1 MLLTSHSKKTKVKH
15 TMIKILIDNGHGI
28 NTVGN
33 CSPDKRLMEYAYT
46 REIAQM
52 LVERLC
58 KAGYDAQLIVTEIDD
73 VSLKERCHR
82 VNSLCNKLG
91 RNNVIFISIH
101 VDAAGDGGK
110 WINAGGWTAYTSVGQ
125 TKADKIAECLYDAAK
140 VHLADYAKKLEE
152 GKNTG
157 IYSDNQ
163 KPFRTDTL
171 DGDSDKEANFY
182 VLKNTNCPAVLTEN
196 LFKDNK
202 ADVDFLLSPEG
213 KNAIVN
219 LHFDGIV
226 KYINSMKI

>member
-1 MLLTSHSKKTKVKH
+1 MTIL
-15 TMIKILIDNGHGI
+15 ILIDNGHGI
-28 NTVGN
+28 DTAGKR
-33 CSPDKRLMEYAYT
+33 SPDSRLLEYAYT

-58 KAGYDAQLIVTEIDD
+58 KAGYDARRIVTETND
-73 VSLKERCHR
+73 VSLGERCRR
-82 VNSLCNKLG
+82 VNIMCNKYG
-91 RNNVIFISIH
+91 TSNCIFISIH
-101 VDAAGDGGK
+101 VDAAGGGGK
-110 WINAGGWTAYTSVGQ
+110 WMNAGGWTAYTSVGQ

-140 VHLADYAKKLEE
+140 VHLADYAKKLET

-157 IYSDNQ
+157 IYSDKQ

-171 DGDSDKEANFY
+171 DGDRDNEANFY

-196 LFKDNK
+196 LFQDNK

-213 KNAIVN
+213 KKAIVN

-226 KYINSMKI
+226 QYIKSFRK